1 MSISATG
8 SRIGSPDVEIIGT
21 GAIVSARTLGRVLRF
36 ALATTLALLVTHAIV
51 LLQHEYAH
59 STTAWVLHANAS
71 PGAGGGRGNA
81 AGFMTNPLAII
92 YGHLDL
98 PNILLQQDMD
108 EGVDYKAMFKAGRGF
123 GAAMVAL
130 AGWMSNFVFYLICAG
145 ILKRYLLRLRP
156 AGLLFL
162 LWVALMECANLW
174 SYAPVRIITPLYDM
188 GNIARGLGVSSWT
201 LFPFLVLPT
210 VLVAWHFFGVL
221 TPRVLA
227 CACGDDVLRR
237 AFATAI
243 ACFIYFGFFGAA
255 SLFTDKFGEIST
267 VISILSVFLFLP
279 AVLIM
284 TLAQIPLRRSV
295 SAS

>member
-1 MSISATG
+1 M
-8 SRIGSPDVEIIGT
+8 
-21 GAIVSARTLGRVLRF
+21 LGF
-36 ALATTLALLVTHAIV
+36 SLATTVALLVTHAMV

-59 STTAWVLHANAS
+59 STTAWVLHANAL
-71 PGAGGGRGNA
+71 PGAGGGRGDA
-81 AGFMTNPLAII
+81 AGFMTNPLAIL

-98 PNILLQQDMD
+98 PNILLQLDMD
-108 EGVDYKAMFKAGRGF
+108 EGVDYGAMFKAGHGF
-123 GAAMVAL
+123 AAAMIAL
-130 AGWMSNFVFYLICAG
+130 AGWMSNFLFYLVCASV
-145 ILKRYLLRLRP
+145 LKRYPHRLRP

-188 GNIARGLGVSSWT
+188 GTIARGLDISSWT

-210 VLVAWHFFGVL
+210 VLVAWHFFGAL

-227 CACGDDVLRR
+227 RACGDDVLRR

-255 SLFTDKFGEIST
+255 SLFTDKFGEVST
-267 VISILSVFLFLP
+267 VISILSVFLLLP
-279 AVLIM
+279 AVLIL
-284 TLAQIPLRRSV
+284 TLAQIPLGRSV